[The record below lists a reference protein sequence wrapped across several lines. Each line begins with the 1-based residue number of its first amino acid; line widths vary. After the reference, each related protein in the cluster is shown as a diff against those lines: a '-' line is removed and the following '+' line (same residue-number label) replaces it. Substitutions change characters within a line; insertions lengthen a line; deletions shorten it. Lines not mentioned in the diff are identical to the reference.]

1 MSRVSKRYAGRGVP
15 IMFAG
20 EPLPGKL
27 THSSDY
33 GQTPWKPGDIPS
45 TRAGSRIPVHGMI
58 DEKPVKYGETM
69 GVQLPE
75 NRGEGYS
82 PVQIVD
88 VEGHETKRK
97 QTSGQHG
104 GKPKV

>member
-1 MSRVSKRYAGRGVP
+1 MSRLKKHKNIPV
-15 IMFAG
+15 MFGG

-27 THSSDY
+27 THQPDY

-45 TRAGSRIPVHGMI
+45 MRNGSRIPVYGGI
-58 DEKPVKYGETM
+58 DDKPTPYGEVL
-69 GVQLPE
+69 GVQLPA
-75 NRGEGYS
+75 NIGEGYS
-82 PVQIVD
+82 PVQLVD

-97 QTSGQHG
+97 QTSGAHG

>member
-1 MSRVSKRYAGRGVP
+1 MSRLKKHTNVP
-15 IMFAG
+15 VMFGG

-27 THSSDY
+27 TRQPDY

-45 TRAGSRIPVHGMI
+45 TRNGSRIPVYGMI

-75 NRGEGYS
+75 NRGDGYS
-82 PVQIVD
+82 PVKLVD
-88 VEGHETKRK
+88 VEGRETKRK
-97 QTSGQHG
+97 QKSGEHG
-104 GKPKV
+104 GPAKV